1 MEEGYYIS
9 NNRKIILNSN
19 LEVLDLIVDVSNNI
33 TVVKCNSNLKIL
45 CLESRDLNPF
55 RKIEIGLN
63 ENLEFLK
70 ITLLIPIII
79 R

>member
-1 MEEGYYIS
+1 METGYYIS

-19 LEVLDLIVDVSNNI
+19 LEILQLIIDQSNVI
-33 TVVKCNSNLKIL
+33 TVVKCNKNLKKMF
-45 CLESRDLNPF
+45 LENRGLDPF

-63 ENLEFLK
+63 ENLEYLK